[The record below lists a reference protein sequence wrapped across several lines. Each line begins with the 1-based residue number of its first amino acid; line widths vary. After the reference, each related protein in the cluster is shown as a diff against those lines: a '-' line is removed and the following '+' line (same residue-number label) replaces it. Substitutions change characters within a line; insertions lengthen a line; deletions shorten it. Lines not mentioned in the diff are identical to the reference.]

1 MAKKSSV
8 EKNKRR
14 QKIVNAKWEKR
25 QALKKTSKDLS
36 LTEDERQLARIALNK
51 MPRDS
56 NINRV
61 RNRCAITGR
70 SRGYL
75 RKFKISRLT
84 FREWANMGMIP
95 GVTKS
100 SW

>member
-14 QKIVNAKWEKR
+14 LKIVNAKWEKR
-25 QALKKTSKDLS
+25 QGLKKTSQDLS

-75 RKFKISRLT
+75 RKFKVSRLT

>member
-14 QKIVNAKWEKR
+14 EKMVHAKREKR
-25 QALKKTSKDLS
+25 QALKQRSLDINLS
-36 LTEDERQLARIALNK
+36 EEERQDARIALNK

-56 NINRV
+56 SIIRL
-61 RNRCAITGR
+61 RNRCSMTGR
-70 SRGYL
+70 ARGFL
-75 RKFKISRLT
+75 RKFKLSRLT
-84 FREWANMGMIP
+84 FREMANNGMIP